1 MAPILYLISI
11 SPPARSVL
19 MTAESIGLNLQLK
32 EVNLLK
38 AEHKKPEFLKLN
50 PQHTVPTLVDENG
63 FILWDSHAIMPYLL
77 SKYAKDDT
85 LYPKN
90 ATKRALVDQRLHFDS
105 GVAWATTKLVLRPI
119 IYHGKKEILQE
130 HVDAVHEV
138 YSFVESF
145 LEGKQWIAGDSV
157 TIADFSF
164 ITTLTSLDVIIKIE
178 ATKYPKLV
186 AYLEKT
192 ESLRECQ
199 ATRNRFDGYVALIK
213 SRLA

>member
-1 MAPILYLISI
+1 
-11 SPPARSVL
+11 
-19 MTAESIGLNLQLK
+19 MTLHLQ
-32 EVNLLK
+32 
-38 AEHKKPEFLKLN
+38 
-50 PQHTVPTLVDENG
+50 
-63 FILWDSHAIMPYLL
+63 
-77 SKYAKDDT
+77 
-85 LYPKN
+85 
-90 ATKRALVDQRLHFDS
+90 
-105 GVAWATTKLVLRPI
+105 RPI
-119 IYHGKKEILQE
+119 IYPGKKEILQE
-130 HVDAVHEV
+130 PVDAVHEV
-138 YSFVESF
+138 YSFVENF

-178 ATKYPKLV
+178 ASKYPKLV